1 MDDITS
7 PKDCLYGAFVYST
20 RALAYLK
27 GVHFN
32 STSSSQKVIAY
43 ISAGDIPKEGQ
54 NIGLDIMNL
63 TEVLFAN
70 SLTECAGQA
79 LGVVVHCYSSCVQ
92 IHFLDSAKSLLF
104 LAFRLGGVFLYLP
117 MSYC

>member
-32 STSSSQKVIAY
+32 STPSSQKVIAY
-43 ISAGDIPKEGQ
+43 ISAGDIPKGGQ

-63 TEVLFAN
+63 TEVLFAD

-92 IHFLDSAKSLLF
+92 IFFIFFIIYGFSFSRFCKISF
-104 LAFRLGGVFLYLP
+104 IFGI
-117 MSYC
+117 